1 MDSKTIYLD
10 YSATTP
16 IHSKVWEEM
25 GAVYGQFGN
34 ASSIHQIGQKSN
46 YLLSQCRNTVA
57 QLLGCQSQ
65 EIIFTGGATESNNLI
80 LQGIALQAKKPP
92 NSSFYYFSIRAFFYQ
107 RNSFCFRKI

>member
-46 YLLSQCRNTVA
+46 YLLSQA
-57 QLLGCQSQ
+57 S
-65 EIIFTGGATESNNLI
+65 IKESI
-80 LQGIALQAKKPP
+80 YHVKQ
-92 NSSFYYFSIRAFFYQ
+92 
-107 RNSFCFRKI
+107 NSFFGGKLL

>member
-46 YLLSQCRNTVA
+46 YLLSQCRNTVSKTKF
-57 QLLGCQSQ
+57 L
-65 EIIFTGGATESNNLI
+65 F
-80 LQGIALQAKKPP
+80 
-92 NSSFYYFSIRAFFYQ
+92 
-107 RNSFCFRKI
+107 